1 MTSPRG
7 AQRAS
12 CQDVLALAV
21 ITKHHSPGFL
31 NDRCVFLTVLDATG
45 PRSRCWQT
53 WFLVGTRFL
62 ACRRLPSHW
71 PHIVEEERDLVPLPL
86 TRTLLS
92 SWGPTLMTSQRPY
105 LQVPLYWGTGL
116 RHRNL
121 VGGTHSAYNSLVCD
135 RIDCSRA
142 LPCACL
148 PTSAMPSSHFPSFLC
163 VGGDHM
169 TSFWPIRRKKT
180 PRGFWE

>member
-1 MTSPRG
+1 MTDVSFSRFWMPQVQDQG
-7 AQRAS
+7 AGRLGSWWGLAS
-12 CQDVLALAV
+12 WL
-21 ITKHHSPGFL
+21 TGGF
-31 NDRCVFLTVLDATG
+31 
-45 PRSRCWQT
+45 
-53 WFLVGTRFL
+53 
-62 ACRRLPSHW
+62 W
-71 PHIVEEERDLVPLPL
+71 PHMVEEERDLVPLPL

-92 SWGPTLMTSQRPY
+92 SWGPTLMTSRRPY

-121 VGGTHSAYNSLVCD
+121 VGGTHSAYYSLVCD
-135 RIDCSRA
+135 RIDCSPA
-142 LPCACL
+142 LPCARL

-169 TSFWPIRRKKT
+169 TSFGPIRRKKT